1 LAGDDRDDFEVA
13 PRTPGT
19 ASAHNS
25 IVHNSI
31 ADSSH
36 AVCYIVFYQCIGT
49 TVNRTRSLRSGS
61 ATRLMNRRDFLG
73 GVAIAGLS
81 GCSPNVRKA
90 ATPPGLPLYGV
101 LPELMPIR
109 AEVDRIFRVTVCLRP
124 FRAAGPRLDVEH
136 VGDKTVVHNYGHGGS
151 GWSLS
156 WGSSSIA
163 VEKAMAAGER
173 DVAVIGCGA
182 LGLTSAI
189 LLQRSGAKVTI
200 YAKERPPEVRS
211 ARATGTWSPDS
222 RVALTNSVSPDFPA
236 LWEKMCRYSF
246 HTYESYLGMAG
257 NPVEWT
263 DWYILSDMSAVEAEA
278 NRQRDGTLDFAH
290 YEDRVT
296 DLTPRSQDLPP
307 GSHPFPTR
315 YAERNSSL
323 TFNIAGYARQLVT
336 DFLVEGGKIERV
348 EFHSPSELNQV
359 AQKVVINA
367 TGYGA
372 RALWKDESIV
382 PVRGQ
387 IAWLIPQPEVNYG
400 VFYKNVGVL
409 ARRDGIVVQDLG
421 KGEMDG
427 YNDPNEKPDRG
438 AAESAVKVVA
448 ELYGRMTRTRRR

>member
-1 LAGDDRDDFEVA
+1 
-13 PRTPGT
+13 
-19 ASAHNS
+19 
-25 IVHNSI
+25 
-31 ADSSH
+31 
-36 AVCYIVFYQCIGT
+36 
-49 TVNRTRSLRSGS
+49 
-61 ATRLMNRRDFLG
+61 MNRRDFLG
-73 GVAIAGLS
+73 GIAAVGLS
-81 GCSPNVRKA
+81 GCARQPRTA
-90 ATPPGLPLYGV
+90 AIAPGLPTYTA
-101 LPELMPIR
+101 LPKLMPIR
-109 AEVDRIFRVTVCLRP
+109 AQPDRIFRVTVCLRP
-124 FRAAGPRLDVEH
+124 FRAAGPRLEVER

-189 LLQRSGAKVTI
+189 LLQRAGAKVTI

-211 ARATGTWSPDS
+211 SRATGVWSPDS
-222 RVALTNSVSPDFPA
+222 RVALTNSVSPEFPA

-246 HTYESYLGMAG
+246 HTYESYLGLAG

-263 DWYILSDMSAVEAEA
+263 DFYSLSDGNQAEGRAIRPRAEA
-278 NRQRDGTLDFAH
+278 LSFAYYQNRVRDLRT
-290 YEDRVT
+290 
-296 DLTPRSQDLPP
+296 RSQDLPP

-315 YAERNSSL
+315 YASRSSNL
-323 TFNIAGYARQLVT
+323 TFNIASYSRQLMT

-359 AQKVVINA
+359 AQKVLINA

-372 RALWKDESIV
+372 RALWKDETIV

-400 VFYKNVGVL
+400 VFYKSLYIV
-409 ARRDGIVVQDLG
+409 ARRDGIVVQDTG
-421 KGEMDG
+421 IGDMEG
-427 YNDPNEKPDRG
+427 YNNDNENPDRG
-438 AAESAVKVVA
+438 AAESAVQTAA
-448 ELYGRMTRTRRR
+448 EVFGRMR